1 MDGSGMGGE
10 GIRERQ
16 GRKGRKGGWGGK
28 GNEREGTGGAFRLSF
43 SYDIPRPY

>member
-1 MDGSGMGGE
+1 MDGSGMGGDTGKARKE
-10 GIRERQ
+10 GEER
-16 GRKGRKGGWGGK
+16 GWGGK